1 MNDILKYSKTS
12 RVRQI
17 GNRIKNER
25 KKRKLSQQELADT
38 ISTMLNSDPDCKGI
52 GQNTVCNWEKGINL
66 PPLDKLIILSEI
78 FDCDIGYLL
87 CDYDEPKRDLA
98 DVVEQTGLSGKAA
111 TRLKTMAG
119 RVNKEKQAG
128 WLNTMEE
135 QELKALNTIL
145 ENDYQILYYIY
156 QYIFGNYDSFSIATV
171 NHSGQEKDIV
181 EKDILLCNTNTP
193 DTGTYINAEQL
204 QPVFL
209 LSIQSALMDLK
220 KKLNNTK
227 RPRTDKKG

>member
-1 MNDILKYSKTS
+1 MMIKTKTTRRYIKMNDILKYSKTS

-87 CDYDEPKRDLA
+87 EVFSAEVL
-98 DVVEQTGLSGKAA
+98 DVGHTLQCHYRGLHCHVLH
-111 TRLKTMAG
+111 RC
-119 RVNKEKQAG
+119 
-128 WLNTMEE
+128 LNTN
-135 QELKALNTIL
+135 LFGLGSLRITLLNVVDHEYHSTSIS
-145 ENDYQILYYIY
+145 LY
-156 QYIFGNYDSFSIATV
+156 G
-171 NHSGQEKDIV
+171 G
-181 EKDILLCNTNTP
+181 
-193 DTGTYINAEQL
+193 
-204 QPVFL
+204 
-209 LSIQSALMDLK
+209 
-220 KKLNNTK
+220 
-227 RPRTDKKG
+227 